1 MRRVLLGDPT
11 YRYSPSVMVK
21 ALEHQFQAETHQ
33 GYLLP
38 GQTIGKLLF
47 IGKQSIIFY
56 PVIDTPMPNSQEL
69 SIAELFSKCHQ
80 EFIFEFFLK
89 SRSFRYLIFP
99 TILHHRQHWVSL
111 IYDIKH
117 QNLSL
122 LDSGSAL
129 ISKYQKQEQLLQ
141 QFRQSFQ
148 NYGFNINHFNY
159 ISQGLQK
166 DNVHCGAWALANILT
181 TDHYGLT
188 KQLKHIEKFYQYYL
202 NPKLIEQYHDAL
214 QFVLISEEDYDDDFV
229 VIDATDL
236 EENHYEEMSI
246 PDPIECVS
254 ELLFELNIQHFL
266 PSPDLILTWESHILS
281 RINDIIHHEP
291 SIIRLMALRDNVRL
305 HQHSLHAS
313 NLTDVHLKD
322 IIIDIN
328 HPQANSNRYQIKDP
342 HRQIKRFVDC
352 GFSDWIT
359 QQSPALQVIYEAL
372 LHDACSYEPM
382 LKTLMS
388 NAFWASQYDLTQ
400 HYLSYYKQIE
410 QRISIKVIQQ
420 LMLAKPDW
428 MVYAN
433 IAPPTLDWLSHL
445 LLFPQYHHQL
455 TSYILDS
462 ISQVMLDFDSMTN
475 LSIVKKRFSS

>member
-1 MRRVLLGDPT
+1 MKRVLLGDPS
-11 YRYSPSVMVK
+11 YRYAASVLVK
-21 ALEHQFQAETHQ
+21 ALEHQFQSETHQ

-56 PVIDTPMPNSQEL
+56 PVIDTPTANSQEL
-69 SIAELFSKCHQ
+69 SISELFTKCHQ

-111 IYDIKH
+111 VYDIE
-117 QNLSL
+117 QQSLSL
-122 LDSGSAL
+122 LDSSSAL
-129 ISKYQKQEQLLQ
+129 VSKYQKSEQLLQ

-148 NYGFNINHFNY
+148 SYGFNIHQFNY

-166 DNVHCGAWALANILT
+166 DNLHCGAWTLANILT
-181 TDHYGLT
+181 TDHFGLT
-188 KQLKHIEKFYQYYL
+188 KQLEHIEKFYQYYL

-214 QFVLISEEDYDDDFV
+214 QFVLLSEEDFV
-229 VIDATDL
+229 IVDAADI
-236 EENHYEEMSI
+236 EEMPI
-246 PDPIECVS
+246 PDPIECVT
-254 ELLFELNIQHFL
+254 EFLFELNIHHFL
-266 PSPDLILTWESHILS
+266 PSPELISAWESQILM
-281 RINDIIHHEP
+281 RLKDIIHHEP
-291 SIIRLMALRDNVRL
+291 SIIQLMALRDNVKL
-305 HQHSLHAS
+305 HQHSLHTS
-313 NLTDVHLKD
+313 NLTNVHLRD

-328 HPQANSNRYQIKDP
+328 HPQANHQRYQIKDP
-342 HRQIKRFVDC
+342 NRQIKRFIDL

-388 NAFWASQYDLTQ
+388 NAFWANQYDLTQ
-400 HYLSYYKQIE
+400 HFLSYYKQIE
-410 QRISIKVIQQ
+410 QRISVKVIQQ
-420 LMLAKPDW
+420 LIQAKPEW

-433 IAPPTLDWLSHL
+433 TAPPTLDWLSHL
-445 LLFPQYHHQL
+445 LMFPQYQHQL
-455 TSYILDS
+455 TNYILET
-462 ISQVMLDFDSMTN
+462 ISQVMLDFDCMRKPFN
-475 LSIVKKRFSS
+475 R